1 MKAALFLVRSS
12 GFWCLHVEVGDIEL
26 ETSSTDDLIGTP
38 FFVGYLDAWQDG
50 VVFVVFW
57 HWLME
62 L

>member
-1 MKAALFLVRSS
+1 M
-12 GFWCLHVEVGDIEL
+12 EVGDIEL

-57 HWLME
+57 YWLME